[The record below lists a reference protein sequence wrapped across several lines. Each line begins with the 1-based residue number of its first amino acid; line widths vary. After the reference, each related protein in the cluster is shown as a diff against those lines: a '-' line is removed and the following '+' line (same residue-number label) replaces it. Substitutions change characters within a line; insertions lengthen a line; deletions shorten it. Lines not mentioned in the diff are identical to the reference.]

1 MNIYDGGTLSDDE
14 PAELDI
20 DMDGEESGESDSPVD
35 DTDGLVDEM
44 ELLTSDERKK
54 LQANIRPVKLVLV
67 KVSTL

>member
-1 MNIYDGGTLSDDE
+1 VNIYDGGTLSDDE